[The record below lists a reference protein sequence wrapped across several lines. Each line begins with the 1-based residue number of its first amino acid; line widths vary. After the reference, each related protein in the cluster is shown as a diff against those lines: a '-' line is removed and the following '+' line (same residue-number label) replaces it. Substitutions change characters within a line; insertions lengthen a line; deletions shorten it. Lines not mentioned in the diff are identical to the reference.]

1 MAGDFVL
8 RTARADDFEQIA
20 ALAAV
25 TADTG
30 RIPVKPRYLRNPV
43 EAFAELMPELEWVV
57 AESEGRLIGGAQIIH
72 GDTEVEGK
80 AYPGAVLSSL
90 MVHPDHRRRG
100 VATALTE
107 WRLERVTPETVVVA
121 AIQHGNEGS
130 IANARKWATQIYG
143 KLVLTGFRASGRPPR
158 SALEFRE
165 PRDDAEWD
173 EAAAGLAR
181 FEDGW
186 NLRTPE
192 TGTSLRERAERTLAG
207 ERFQHYV
214 VAVEDGRLVGGYQLQ
229 EGGRL
234 ASLVFEHVP
243 LNIRA
248 LNLLLRVIPRDR
260 ELRSNGLSRVWFA
273 NDQVAQDLWRHAGS
287 LSTATGNVIGT
298 QFDTRGPCGRS
309 SRCDRGRPRARSRS
323 PSAAPCAWTRSGCSR
338 RPRAPA
344 RRRRARAGSRAPRG
358 RRGSPRGGPQARQ
371 RGVGV
376 AAGHLVLDVLVEQL
390 EALVAADLR
399 LARPE

>member
-1 MAGDFVL
+1 
-8 RTARADDFEQIA
+8 
-20 ALAAV
+20 
-25 TADTG
+25 
-30 RIPVKPRYLRNPV
+30 
-43 EAFAELMPELEWVV
+43 
-57 AESEGRLIGGAQIIH
+57 
-72 GDTEVEGK
+72 
-80 AYPGAVLSSL
+80 

-143 KLVLTGFRASGRPPR
+143 KLVLTGFRASSRPPR

-181 FEDGW
+181 FEEGW

-192 TGTSLRERAERTLAG
+192 TGASLRERAERTLAG
-207 ERFQHYV
+207 ERFQRYV

-229 EGGRL
+229 AGGRL

-243 LNIRA
+243 ITIRA

-260 ELRSNGLSRVWFA
+260 ELRSNGLSRVWFV
-273 NDQVAQDLWRHAGS
+273 NDHVAQDLWRHAGS

-298 QFDTRGPCGRS
+298 QFDTRGPLRKVFPL
-309 SRCDRGRPRARSRS
+309 RPWTPKGEISVAVRS
-323 PSAAPCAWTRSGCSR
+323 PVRLDEER
-338 RPRAPA
+338 LL
-344 RRRRARAGSRAPRG
+344 
-358 RRGSPRGGPQARQ
+358 SPP
-371 RGVGV
+371 
-376 AAGHLVLDVLVEQL
+376 
-390 EALVAADLR
+390 
-399 LARPE
+399 

>member
-57 AESEGRLIGGAQIIH
+57 AESEGRLIGGGQIIH
-72 GDTEVEGK
+72 GDTEVEGQ

-107 WRLERVTPETVVVA
+107 WRLGRVTPETVVVA

-143 KLVLTGFRASGRPPR
+143 KLVLTGFRASSRPPR

-173 EAAAGLAR
+173 EAAAGLAS

-192 TGTSLRERAERTLAG
+192 TGTSLRERTERTLGG

-243 LNIRA
+243 ITIRA
-248 LNLLLRVIPRDR
+248 LNLFLRVIPRDR
-260 ELRSNGLSRVWFA
+260 ELRSNGLSRVWFD

-298 QFDTRGPCGRS
+298 QFDTRGPLRKVFPL
-309 SRCDRGRPRARSRS
+309 RPWTPKGEISVAVRS
-323 PSAAPCAWTRSGCSR
+323 PVRLDEER
-338 RPRAPA
+338 LL
-344 RRRRARAGSRAPRG
+344 
-358 RRGSPRGGPQARQ
+358 SPP
-371 RGVGV
+371 
-376 AAGHLVLDVLVEQL
+376 
-390 EALVAADLR
+390 
-399 LARPE
+399 

>member
-8 RTARADDFEQIA
+8 RAARADDFEQIA
-20 ALAAV
+20 ALADS

-57 AESEGRLIGGAQIIH
+57 AESDGRLIGGAQIIH
-72 GDTEVEGK
+72 GETEVEGH

-100 VATALTE
+100 VATALTQ
-107 WRLERVTPETVVVA
+107 WRLERAGPDAVVAA

-130 IANARKWATQIYG
+130 VANARKWATQIYG
-143 KLVLTGFRASGRPPR
+143 KLALAGFRAAGRPPR
-158 SALEFRE
+158 SALELRE

-181 FEDGW
+181 FEEGW

-192 TGTSLRERAERTLAG
+192 TGASLRDRTERTLGG
-207 ERFQHYV
+207 ERFQRYFL
-214 VAVEDGRLVGGYQLQ
+214 AVEDDRLVGGYQLQ

-234 ASLVFEHVP
+234 ASLVFEHIP

-248 LNLLLRVIPRDR
+248 LNVLLRIIPPDR
-260 ELRSNGLSRVWFA
+260 ELRSNALSRVWFA
-273 NDQVAQDLWRHAGS
+273 PGRDDVARDLWRHACS
-287 LSTATGNVIGT
+287 LSAATGNAIGT
-298 QFDTRGPCGRS
+298 QFDTRGPLRKIFPLKPWTPKGEIS
-309 SRCDRGRPRARSRS
+309 VAVRS
-323 PSAAPCAWTRSGCSR
+323 PVKLDEDRLL
-338 RPRAPA
+338 
-344 RRRRARAGSRAPRG
+344 
-358 RRGSPRGGPQARQ
+358 SPP
-371 RGVGV
+371 
-376 AAGHLVLDVLVEQL
+376 
-390 EALVAADLR
+390 
-399 LARPE
+399 

>member
-1 MAGDFVL
+1 
-8 RTARADDFEQIA
+8 
-20 ALAAV
+20 V
-25 TADTG
+25 TSDTG

-107 WRLERVTPETVVVA
+107 WRLERVGPDTVVAA

-130 IANARKWATQIYG
+130 IANARKWATQVFG

-158 SALEFRE
+158 SALQLRE

-181 FEDGW
+181 FEEGW

-192 TGTSLRERAERTLAG
+192 TGPTLRERTERTLGG
-207 ERFQHYV
+207 ERFQRYFI
-214 VAVEDGRLVGGYQLQ
+214 AIEDGRLVGGYQLQ

-243 LNIRA
+243 INIRA
-248 LNLLLRVIPRDR
+248 LNLLLRVIPSDG
-260 ELRSNGLSRVWFA
+260 ELRSNALSRVWFA
-273 NDQVAQDLWRHAGS
+273 NDHVAQDLWRHACS
-287 LSTATGNVIGT
+287 LSTATGNAIGT
-298 QFDTRGPCGRS
+298 QFDTRGPLRKVFPL
-309 SRCDRGRPRARSRS
+309 RPWTPKGEISVAVRS
-323 PSAAPCAWTRSGCSR
+323 PVRLDEER
-338 RPRAPA
+338 LL
-344 RRRRARAGSRAPRG
+344 
-358 RRGSPRGGPQARQ
+358 SPP
-371 RGVGV
+371 
-376 AAGHLVLDVLVEQL
+376 
-390 EALVAADLR
+390 
-399 LARPE
+399 